1 MRAAAAG
8 LLAAR
13 LLALSL
19 CGGAALADSPAAAAL
34 RQWLEVFDSG
44 DRARIESFDA
54 THVQWLTP
62 ARAME
67 LRARTGGY
75 QLLSI
80 EQSGELWIMFRARE
94 KATAQEILGRLFVSP
109 DDPGRITHLSFDELP
124 LGARVQET
132 VAAAERARVL
142 ESAARVL
149 DQSYVFADAAKKM
162 AAALLRARRHD
173 TYGTITDA
181 QIFAWQVSADLWAIA
196 HDGHLSVRYSAGVV
210 PPGEPPRPADDPGER
225 ARLLAANCGFE
236 KAEHLPPNIGYLRFD
251 EFAPPEICGP
261 TAAAAMTFVADSD
274 VLILDLRDNH
284 GGMGAMVTLI
294 ASYLFDAPTHL
305 NDAYTREDN
314 STRQFWTAAYV
325 PGRKFLGKPL
335 YVLTSRATFSAAE
348 DLSYAL
354 KNLKRATLIGETTG
368 GGAHPIASRRLDDH
382 FLIVVPIARSISP
395 ITRTDWEG
403 TGVEPDVKVPADE
416 ALAEALRRARK
427 D

>member
-54 THVQWLTP
+54 TYMQWMAP
-62 ARAME
+62 ERAME

-75 QLLSI
+75 QLVSI
-80 EQSGELWIMFRARE
+80 EKSGDLWIMFRARE
-94 KATAQEILGRLFVSP
+94 KATAKEVLGRLVLR
-109 DDPGRITHLSFDELP
+109 PGEPGVIAHLSLDELP
-124 LGARVQET
+124 LAAKVQET
-132 VAAAERARVL
+132 VSAAERDRVL
-142 ESAARVL
+142 EGAARAL
-149 DQSYVFADAAKKM
+149 EQSYVFADAAKKM
-162 AAALLRARRHD
+162 SAALLRARKRD
-173 TYGTITDA
+173 TYAAITDG
-181 QIFAWQVSADLWAIA
+181 QIFAWRVSGDLWSIA
-196 HDGHLSVRYSAGVV
+196 HDGHLSLRYSAGVV
-210 PPGEPPRPADDPGER
+210 PPGEPPRPGDDPGER
-225 ARLLAANCGFE
+225 ERLLAANCGFE
-236 KAEHLPPNIGYLRFD
+236 KAEHLPPNIGYLKFD
-251 EFAPPEICGP
+251 EFDPPEICGP

-274 VLILDLRDNH
+274 ALILDLRDNH

-294 ASYLFDAPTHL
+294 ASYLFEAPTHL
-305 NDAYTREDN
+305 NDAYSREDN

-325 PGRKFLGKPL
+325 PGKRFLGKPL

-368 GGAHPIASRRLDDH
+368 GGAHPIGPRRLDDH
-382 FLIVVPIARSISP
+382 FLLIVPIARSISP
-395 ITRTDWEG
+395 ITKTDWEG

-416 ALAEALRRARK
+416 ALTEALRRARGN
-427 D
+427 